1 MHTEKRNF
9 DIAAAS
15 WDEQPARVKLAQD
28 IAQAV
33 SAQIALTAEM
43 DVMDFGCGTGLM
55 TVLLQPRV
63 RSITGVDTSPGM
75 LDVLRQKIDQL
86 KLSNVRAAL
95 LDEDKAEELQ
105 GSYDV
110 VVSSMALHH
119 IADLEPVFRQFYDV
133 TNPGGYLGIA
143 DLDSEGGR
151 FHGDN
156 AGVFHFGFD
165 RTALGKVFAAA
176 GFEHIRAS
184 DAAEVVKPNVQ
195 GEMERFTVFLMI
207 GRKPAGQAHIAR

>member
-9 DIAAAS
+9 DLAAAR
-15 WDEQPARVKLAQD
+15 WDEHPARVKLAQD

-33 SAQIALTAEM
+33 STQIALTAEM

-55 TVLLQPRV
+55 TLLLQPRV
-63 RSITGVDTSPGM
+63 RSITGVDTSQGM

-86 KLSNVRAAL
+86 KLSNVRAL
-95 LDEDKAEELQ
+95 LDEDKAEGLQ

-165 RTALGKVFAAA
+165 RTTLGEVFAAA
-176 GFEHIRAS
+176 GFEQVRAG
-184 DAAEVVKPNVQ
+184 DAAEVVKPNAQ

-207 GRKPAGQAHIAR
+207 GRKPAGQAYIAR